1 MPQMGPSFNFYKFRG
16 THEAYKA
23 KFREYQR
30 ELKQVD
36 DVLQVKWGETM
47 NQFNKYGVRAGD
59 SSADD
64 HGYLDGHNI
73 GVDNKGISPL
83 T

>member
-1 MPQMGPSFNFYKFRG
+1 MGPSFNFYKFRG

-36 DVLQVKWGETM
+36 DVLEVKWGETM
-47 NQFNKYGVRAGD
+47 NQFNKYGV
-59 SSADD
+59 
-64 HGYLDGHNI
+64 
-73 GVDNKGISPL
+73 
-83 T
+83 